1 MFISP
6 SKILYCNCLEMG
18 ALNDV
23 SPDKDIMDVSDT
35 LRRGARYPKLQV
47 VRKDGFYFTLNDTKL
62 KLYRH
67 MEAIG
72 QCGMVKVEKVPIRE
86 VPEGIRTLMK
96 VPENVLKKSN
106 SGKGFPLHLKLAM
119 TIGCP
124 MHVYIVGF
132 SLLLYDFLIILLD
145 FSALVFVA
153 FFVFFPESKNRCFY
167 KYYSIVSTD

>member
-47 VRKDGFYFTLNDTKL
+47 VKKDGFYFTLNDTKL

-106 SGKGFPLHLKLAM
+106 SGKGFR
-119 TIGCP
+119 
-124 MHVYIVGF
+124 YI
-132 SLLLYDFLIILLD
+132 
-145 FSALVFVA
+145 
-153 FFVFFPESKNRCFY
+153 
-167 KYYSIVSTD
+167 

>member
-6 SKILYCNCLEMG
+6 SKILYCNCLDLG

-23 SPDKDIMDVSDT
+23 SPDKDIIDVSDT

-47 VRKDGFYFTLNDTKL
+47 VKKDGFYFTLNDTKL

-72 QCGMVKVEKVPIRE
+72 QCGSVKVEKVPIRE

-106 SGKGFPLHLKLAM
+106 RGKGFSLRFNHLKHEL
-119 TIGCP
+119 T
-124 MHVYIVGF
+124 VSFQFV
-132 SLLLYDFLIILLD
+132 LRLI
-145 FSALVFVA
+145 
-153 FFVFFPESKNRCFY
+153 Y
-167 KYYSIVSTD
+167 